1 MPIKPLVFSG
11 ILATLLL
18 LLAACGTPSSSSATA
33 TPSMAGMDHHA
44 SMSDTGDTPY
54 DAQFI
59 DGMIIH
65 HEGAITMAQQALEAA
80 ERPEIRQLAQAILR
94 AQQAEIEQMRAWR
107 NAWYPDLAPTSGMQM
122 HMGPMSVADG
132 RTPFEQRFIEAMIP
146 HHEGALTMARDAL
159 QQAEHQELRDLAQAI
174 ITAQET
180 EIGQMRQWLQE
191 WYGISR

>member
-1 MPIKPLVFSG
+1 
-11 ILATLLL
+11 
-18 LLAACGTPSSSSATA
+18 
-33 TPSMAGMDHHA
+33 MAGMDHHA

-107 NAWYPDLAPTSGMQM
+107 NAWYPDLAPTSGMEM
-122 HMGPMSVADG
+122 DMGPMSVADG

>member
-94 AQQAEIEQMRAWR
+94 TQQAEIEQLRAWR
-107 NAWYPDLAPTSGMQM
+107 TAWYPDLAPTSGTEMA
-122 HMGPMSVADG
+122 MGPMSVADG
-132 RTPFEQRFIEAMIP
+132 STPFEQRFIEAMIP

-159 QQAEHQELRDLAQAI
+159 QQAEHHELHDLAQAI
-174 ITAQET
+174 ITAQEA

-191 WYGISR
+191 WYGISQ